1 MRRKKR
7 LQVLKEIEA
16 LEKKISDFKNK
27 NDMRFKKNREEE
39 KKQYTELRD
48 LQKESNDLKLKN
60 LSLLANEEKSVL
72 SISNSFGD
80 FKQAQQQVLD
90 ISKSLDGL
98 KEDEVAAISAALEI
112 SRDLSDLTVED
123 KIQIEEKNFP
133 SAQID
138 AFQKLKDLIQKF

>member
-1 MRRKKR
+1 M
-7 LQVLKEIEA
+7 
-16 LEKKISDFKNK
+16 S
-27 NDMRFKKNREEE
+27 FKKNREEE

-60 LSLLANEEKSVL
+60 LKLINNEEKSVL

-90 ISKSLDGL
+90 ISKTLDGL
-98 KEDEVAAISAALEI
+98 KEDEVVRLSDALEI

-123 KIQIEEKNFP
+123 KIQIEEKMFP
-133 SAQID
+133 AQID
-138 AFQKLKDLIQKF
+138 SFQKLKDLIQKF